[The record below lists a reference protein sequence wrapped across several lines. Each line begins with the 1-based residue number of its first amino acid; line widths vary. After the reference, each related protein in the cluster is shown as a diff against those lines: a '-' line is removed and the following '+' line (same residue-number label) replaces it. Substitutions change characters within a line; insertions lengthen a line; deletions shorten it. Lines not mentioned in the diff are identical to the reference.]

1 MKKIIMA
8 AVVLFCVILMAPA
21 AAEAKKI
28 SSVGA
33 AKKLA
38 RNKVKGAVVTEVD
51 IDYENGGLVYEVSLF
66 KGSREYGLSYRASD
80 GKLVQYEWESV
91 GTTGISNGKRLTKS
105 QIRKLAKKYVK
116 KAKITQVYLD
126 VDDGEEEYKVSMKKG
141 TKTYQLIYAA
151 RTGKLMEYKW
161 KISGSAASKTKYI
174 GVAKAKSIA
183 KKKVAGGTF
192 IKVEFDKDDGVPV
205 YKIEMVKGNR
215 EYELTIHAKTGKILE
230 YDSELQDD

>member
-1 MKKIIMA
+1 MKRIMMVA
-8 AVVLFCVILMAPA
+8 AVLFCVILMAPA

-80 GKLVQYEWESV
+80 GKLVQYEWESA

-105 QIRKLAKKYVK
+105 QIKKLAKKYVK

-205 YKIEMVKGNR
+205 YEIEMVKGNR

>member
-80 GKLVQYEWESV
+80 GKLVQYEWESA

-105 QIRKLAKKYVK
+105 QIKKLAKKYVK

-205 YKIEMVKGNR
+205 YEIEMVKGNR

-230 YDSELQDD
+230 YDSEFQDD